1 MSPASVEA
9 DVLAEVA
16 WVLVVGGFAVLAAT
30 MGILALALRRGR
42 RPVPARWWIV
52 GGAVV
57 PAALLAALAVYSQ
70 VRTAGLD
77 APPPPGALVISV
89 TGRSW
94 WWHVQ
99 YQDPRDGRAVVSAN
113 ELRIP
118 AGRPVHLALMSDD
131 VIHSFWVPALGG
143 KMDLV
148 PGRINRLVVTAHT
161 PGTYRGACAEFCGE
175 QHAKMALHVVVLAPD
190 AFDRWLEAQ
199 GRPAGAARSDAAK
212 RGQALFVDRGCAQCH
227 GVRGHTDGADA
238 GPDLTHVASRLHLGA
253 GTVVNDGGALADWI
267 VRVQQL
273 KPGARMPSAHHL
285 PADDLAALAAY
296 LSERE

>member
-1 MSPASVEA
+1 MTPASTEA

-16 WVLVVGGFAVLAAT
+16 WVLVIGGFAVLAAT
-30 MGILALALRRGR
+30 MGVLALALRRGR
-42 RPVPARWWIV
+42 RPVPSQWWIV

-57 PAALLAALAVYSQ
+57 PAALLVALAVYSQ

-77 APPPPGALVISV
+77 APPPPGAVVVAV

-99 YQDPRDGRAVVSAN
+99 YQAGADAVVTAN
-113 ELRIP
+113 ELRLP

-148 PGRINRLVVTAHT
+148 PGRINRLVVTPHT

-175 QHAKMALHVVVLAPD
+175 QHAKMALHVVVLPPAE
-190 AFDRWLEAQ
+190 FDRWLASQAE
-199 GRPAGAARSDAAK
+199 PAGPPRSGAAR
-212 RGQALFVDRGCAQCH
+212 RGQQVFADQGCAQCH
-227 GVRGHTDGADA
+227 TVRGHTAGSDA
-238 GPDLTHVASRLHLGA
+238 GPDLTHVAGRLHLGA
-253 GTVVNDGGALADWI
+253 GTVRNDGRALADWI

-285 PADDLAALAAY
+285 PAGDLAALAAY
-296 LSERE
+296 LAERE

>member
-1 MSPASVEA
+1 MNPASVEA

-16 WVLVVGGFAVLAAT
+16 WVLVIGGFAVLAAT

-42 RPVPARWWIV
+42 RPVPPRWWIV

-99 YQDPRDGRAVVSAN
+99 YRDPRDGRAVVSAN

-148 PGRINRLVVTAHT
+148 PGRINRLVVTPHT

-175 QHAKMALHVVVLAPD
+175 QHAKMALHVVVLPPAE
-190 AFDRWLEAQ
+190 FDRWLAAQ
-199 GRPAGAARSDAAK
+199 AAPAGPP
-212 RGQALFVDRGCAQCH
+212 RGEVVQRGRELFVERGCAQCH

-253 GTVVNDGGALADWI
+253 GTVPNGGRALADWL

-273 KPGARMPSAHHL
+273 KPGARMPSFHHL
-285 PADDLAALAAY
+285 PPDDLAALAAY
-296 LSERE
+296 LEALE

>member
-1 MSPASVEA
+1 MSPASTEA

-16 WVLVVGGFAVLAAT
+16 WVLVIGGCAVLAAT
-30 MGILALALRRGR
+30 MGVLALALRRGR
-42 RPVPARWWIV
+42 RPVPPRWWIV

-77 APPPPGALVISV
+77 APPPPGALVVAV

-99 YQDPRDGRAVVSAN
+99 YRDSDGRPVTTAN
-113 ELRIP
+113 ELRLP

-148 PGRINRLVVTAHT
+148 PGRINRLVVTPHT

-175 QHAKMALHVVVLAPD
+175 QHAKMALHVVVLPPAD
-190 AFDRWLEAQ
+190 FDRWLAAQ
-199 GRPAGAARSDAAK
+199 GEPAGAPRSESAR
-212 RGQALFVDRGCAQCH
+212 RGQQVFADRGCAQCH
-227 GVRGHTDGADA
+227 DVRGHTGGADA

-253 GTVVNDGGALADWI
+253 GTLENGAAALADWI
-267 VRVQQL
+267 VQVQQL
-273 KPGARMPSAHHL
+273 KPGARMPAAHHL
-285 PADDLAALAAY
+285 PSGELAALAAY
-296 LSERE
+296 LAERE